1 MTTATLTP
9 PTFETLADVIAAA
22 GGVPPEQV
30 IYNPSPGTATEADA
44 EACDRAGNSYELVS
58 GILLRKVMGT
68 EEDIIGS
75 YLCHLLWQYVEDNDL
90 GVIGSSQAMLR
101 LAPGLVRMPDA
112 CFTPWELRDQATPG
126 AVFQDVLPT
135 LVVEVLSASNR
146 KGDMAAKLAEYAAA
160 GIELVWYI
168 DPVRQE
174 IDIYPRGQIDLKTT
188 LTVSDTLTGGD
199 VLSGFTLPVERIF
212 KKVEPRKPRKKA

>member
-44 EACDRAGNSYELVS
+44 EACDRAGNSYELVN
-58 GILLRKVMGT
+58 GILLRKGMGT